1 MKLMVGCTNTVDHA
15 VERLW
20 CHLEVRERQQA
31 NNKNNKSLHIVDED
45 LKSCYEC
52 LLNRATRI
60 YNNIVGL

>member
-1 MKLMVGCTNTVDHA
+1 M
-15 VERLW
+15 LW
-20 CHLEVRERQQA
+20 IVFGATWRQKREQE

>member
-1 MKLMVGCTNTVDHA
+1 MAGCTNTVDHVA
-15 VERLW
+15 DRLR
-20 CHLEVRERQQA
+20 CHLVVREREQA
-31 NNKNNKSLHIVDED
+31 SNKNNKSLHIVDED